1 VPRPRLHCHVL
12 VDFDGTIATLD
23 TTDALLERFA
33 LPEWQ
38 SIEDEWKAGRIGS
51 RECMV
56 RQIDL
61 IRATPAELDAF
72 IGEIEID
79 PAVPAFFAFARLRGL
94 DISVVSDGLDRTV
107 QAVLARNGIVAAT
120 RANHLEHL
128 GGDRWRLA
136 FPHAR
141 TDCRALSGNC
151 KCATPD
157 VAPASLRVV
166 VGDGRSDFCVSE
178 QADFVLAKSKLV
190 EHARMKDLPHA
201 VFTSFTEAT
210 RLLGAWL
217 DGVVERRPSLT
228 VETGHAETSSP
239 QGS

>member
-1 VPRPRLHCHVL
+1 MSRPRLHGHVL

-38 SIEDEWKAGRIGS
+38 AIEDEWKAGKIGS

-61 IRATPAELDAF
+61 IRATPAEMDAF
-72 IGEIEID
+72 VDEVAID
-79 PAVPAFFAFARLRGL
+79 PGVPAFFAFARSRGL

-107 QAVLARNGIVAAT
+107 SAVLARYGIAAAT

-128 GGDRWRLA
+128 GQDRWRLA

-141 TDCRALSGNC
+141 SDCRALSGNC

-157 VAPASLRVV
+157 TAPASLRIV
-166 VGDGRSDFCVSE
+166 VGDGRSDFCVAE

-190 EHARMKDLPHA
+190 EHARAKGLTHA
-201 VFTSFTEAT
+201 VFTTFTEAT

-217 DGVVERRPSLT
+217 DGTDVYRPMPAAETER
-228 VETGHAETSSP
+228 VETHQHEP
-239 QGS
+239 